1 MESRIRQGYQLEVSK
16 NLVHR
21 LEGKLVSNCGNSEIE
36 LSKKELATFNRFI
49 VVKGNILSDK
59 KLTIDYS
66 LDEGLFTAKMKK
78 TGKKGNKYTTAL
90 VQSESLINTLNNL
103 NDYLAWYGKD
113 VEQSIDKIIANLNKG
128 YSLVLLKDACSFL
141 KADGNYQKLSI
152 NRVSERTASI
162 FSMFPNIMKKVSDND
177 SMMLA
182 VVKENEKYIVKSRDF
197 LTCKEEK
204 SEEFDDLLEGLVIT
218 DKNLEREKKGRKIYA
233 KNIISNGCRNG

>member
-1 MESRIRQGYQLEVSK
+1 MENRIRQGYQLEVNK

-36 LSKKELATFNRFI
+36 LSKNELLAFNRFI
-49 VVKGNILSDK
+49 VVKRNILSDK
-59 KLTIDYS
+59 KLIVSYS

-78 TGKKGNKYTTAL
+78 TGKKGNEYTTAL
-90 VQSESLINTLNNL
+90 VQSNSLINTLNNL

-113 VEQSIDKIIANLNKG
+113 TECSIDAINTNLNKG

-141 KADGNYQKLSI
+141 KADDNYQRLSI
-152 NRVSERTASI
+152 NRVSERTTSL

-177 SMMLA
+177 SMILA

-197 LTCKEEK
+197 LIGKEEK
-204 SEEFDDLLEGLVIT
+204 SEEFDDLLEGLVTI
-218 DKNLEREKKGRKIYA
+218 DKKIEREKKGRKILCKKHY
-233 KNIISNGCRNG
+233 

>member
-1 MESRIRQGYQLEVSK
+1 MENRIRQGYQLEVNK

-36 LSKKELATFNRFI
+36 LSKNELSAFNRFI
-49 VVKGNILSDK
+49 VVKRNILSDK

-78 TGKKGNKYTTAL
+78 TGKKGNEYTTAL
-90 VQSESLINTLNNL
+90 VQSNSLINTLNNL

-113 VEQSIDKIIANLNKG
+113 IENSIDTINTNLNKG

-141 KADGNYQKLSI
+141 KADDNYQKLSI
-152 NRVSERTASI
+152 NRVSERTTSL

-177 SMMLA
+177 SMILA

-197 LTCKEEK
+197 LIGKEEK
-204 SEEFDDLLEGLVIT
+204 SEEFDDLLEGLVTI
-218 DKNLEREKKGRKIYA
+218 DKKIEREKKGRKILCKKHY
-233 KNIISNGCRNG
+233 

>member
-1 MESRIRQGYQLEVSK
+1 MENRIRQGYQLEVSK

-36 LSKKELATFNRFI
+36 LSKNELSAFNRFI
-49 VVKGNILSDK
+49 VVKGNILNAK

-78 TGKKGNKYTTAL
+78 TGKKGNEYTTAL
-90 VQSESLINTLNNL
+90 VQSNSLINTLNNL

-113 VEQSIDKIIANLNKG
+113 IENSIDTINTNLDKD

-141 KADGNYQKLSI
+141 KADDNYQKLLI
-152 NRVSERTASI
+152 NRVSERTTSL

-177 SMMLA
+177 SMILA

-197 LTCKEEK
+197 LIGKEEK
-204 SEEFDDLLEGLVIT
+204 SEEFDDLLEGLVTI
-218 DKNLEREKKGRKIYA
+218 DKKIEREKKGRKILCKKHY
-233 KNIISNGCRNG
+233 

>member
-36 LSKKELATFNRFI
+36 LSKNELSAFNRFI
-49 VVKGNILSDK
+49 VVKGNILNDK

-78 TGKKGNKYTTAL
+78 TGKKGNEYTTAL
-90 VQSESLINTLNNL
+90 VQSNSLINTLNNL

-113 VEQSIDKIIANLNKG
+113 VERSIDTINTNLNKG

-141 KADGNYQKLSI
+141 KADDNYQRLSI
-152 NRVSERTASI
+152 NRVSERTTSL
-162 FSMFPNIMKKVSDND
+162 FSMFSNIMKKLSDND
-177 SMMLA
+177 TMIMA
-182 VVKENEKYIVKSRDF
+182 IMKENEKYIVKSRDF
-197 LTCKEEK
+197 LIGKEAK
-204 SEEFDDLLEGLVIT
+204 SEEFDDLLEGLVTI
-218 DKNLEREKKGRKIYA
+218 DKKIEREKKGRKILC
-233 KNIISNGCRNG
+233 KKHC

>member
-1 MESRIRQGYQLEVSK
+1 MENRIRQGYQLEVNK

-36 LSKKELATFNRFI
+36 LSKNELSAFNRFI

-78 TGKKGNKYTTAL
+78 TGKKGNEYTTAL
-90 VQSESLINTLNNL
+90 VQSNSLINTLNNL

-113 VEQSIDKIIANLNKG
+113 IENSIDTINTNLDKD

-141 KADGNYQKLSI
+141 KADDNYQKLLI

-162 FSMFPNIMKKVSDND
+162 FSMFPNIIKKVSDND
-177 SMMLA
+177 SMVMA

-197 LTCKEEK
+197 LTGKEEK
-204 SEEFDDLLEGLVIT
+204 SEEFDDLLEGLVTI
-218 DKNLEREKKGRKIYA
+218 DKKIEREKKGRKILCKKHY
-233 KNIISNGCRNG
+233 

>member
-1 MESRIRQGYQLEVSK
+1 MENRIRQGYQLEVNK

-36 LSKKELATFNRFI
+36 LSKNELSAFNRFI

-78 TGKKGNKYTTAL
+78 TGKKGNEYTTAL
-90 VQSESLINTLNNL
+90 VQSNSLINTLNNL

-113 VEQSIDKIIANLNKG
+113 IENSIDTINTNLDKD

-141 KADGNYQKLSI
+141 KADDNYQKLLI

-197 LTCKEEK
+197 LTGKEEK
-204 SEEFDDLLEGLVIT
+204 SEEFDDLLEGLVT
-218 DKNLEREKKGRKIYA
+218 VDKKIEREKKGRKILCKKHY
-233 KNIISNGCRNG
+233 

>member
-1 MESRIRQGYQLEVSK
+1 MENRIRQGYQLEVNK

-36 LSKKELATFNRFI
+36 LSKNELSAFNRFI

-78 TGKKGNKYTTAL
+78 TGKKGNEYTTAL
-90 VQSESLINTLNNL
+90 VQSNSLINTLNNL

-113 VEQSIDKIIANLNKG
+113 IENSIDTINTNLDKD

-141 KADGNYQKLSI
+141 KADDNYQKLLI

-162 FSMFPNIMKKVSDND
+162 FSMFPNIIKKVSDND
-177 SMMLA
+177 SMVMA

-197 LTCKEEK
+197 LTGKEEK
-204 SEEFDDLLEGLVIT
+204 SEEFDDLLEGLVT
-218 DKNLEREKKGRKIYA
+218 VDKKIEREKKGRKILCKKHY
-233 KNIISNGCRNG
+233 

>member
-1 MESRIRQGYQLEVSK
+1 MENRIRQGYQLEVNK

-36 LSKKELATFNRFI
+36 LSKNELSAFNRFI

-78 TGKKGNKYTTAL
+78 TGKKGNEYTTAL
-90 VQSESLINTLNNL
+90 VQSNSLINTLNNL

-113 VEQSIDKIIANLNKG
+113 IENSIDTINTNLDKD

-141 KADGNYQKLSI
+141 KADDNYQKLLI

-177 SMMLA
+177 SMILA

-197 LTCKEEK
+197 LIGKEAK
-204 SEEFDDLLEGLVIT
+204 SEEFDDLLEGLVT
-218 DKNLEREKKGRKIYA
+218 VDKKIEREKKGRKILCKKHY
-233 KNIISNGCRNG
+233 

>member
-1 MESRIRQGYQLEVSK
+1 MENRIRQGYQLEVNK

-36 LSKKELATFNRFI
+36 LSKNELSAFNRFI
-49 VVKGNILSDK
+49 VVKRNILSDK

-78 TGKKGNKYTTAL
+78 TGKKGNEYTTAL
-90 VQSESLINTLNNL
+90 VQSNSLINTLNNL

-113 VEQSIDKIIANLNKG
+113 IENSIDTINTNLDKD

-141 KADGNYQKLSI
+141 KADDNYQKLLI
-152 NRVSERTASI
+152 NRVSERTTSL

-177 SMMLA
+177 SMILA

-197 LTCKEEK
+197 LIGKEEK
-204 SEEFDDLLEGLVIT
+204 SEEFDDLLEGLVTI
-218 DKNLEREKKGRKIYA
+218 DKKIEREKKGRKILCKKHY
-233 KNIISNGCRNG
+233 

>member
-1 MESRIRQGYQLEVSK
+1 MENRIRQGYQLEVNK

-36 LSKKELATFNRFI
+36 LSKNELSAFNRFI

-78 TGKKGNKYTTAL
+78 TGKKGNEYTTAL
-90 VQSESLINTLNNL
+90 VQSNSLINTLNNL

-113 VEQSIDKIIANLNKG
+113 IENSIDTINTNLDKD

-141 KADGNYQKLSI
+141 KADDNYQKLLI

-177 SMMLA
+177 SMILA

-197 LTCKEEK
+197 LIGKEEK
-204 SEEFDDLLEGLVIT
+204 SEEFDDLLEGLVT
-218 DKNLEREKKGRKIYA
+218 VDKKIEREKKGRKILCKKHY
-233 KNIISNGCRNG
+233 

>member
-1 MESRIRQGYQLEVSK
+1 MENRIRQGYQLEVNK

-36 LSKKELATFNRFI
+36 LSENELSAFNRFI
-49 VVKGNILSDK
+49 VVKGNILNAK

-78 TGKKGNKYTTAL
+78 TGKKGNEYTTAL
-90 VQSESLINTLNNL
+90 VQSNSLINTLNNL

-113 VEQSIDKIIANLNKG
+113 TECSIDAINTNLNKG

-141 KADGNYQKLSI
+141 KADDNYQRLSI
-152 NRVSERTASI
+152 NRVSERTTSL

-177 SMMLA
+177 SMILA

-197 LTCKEEK
+197 LIGKEEK
-204 SEEFDDLLEGLVIT
+204 SEEFDDLLEGLVTI
-218 DKNLEREKKGRKIYA
+218 DKKIEREK
-233 KNIISNGCRNG
+233 

>member
-1 MESRIRQGYQLEVSK
+1 MENRIRQGYQLEVNK

-36 LSKKELATFNRFI
+36 LSKNELSAFNRFI
-49 VVKGNILSDK
+49 VVKRNILSDK

-78 TGKKGNKYTTAL
+78 TGKKGNEYTTAL
-90 VQSESLINTLNNL
+90 VQSNSLINTLNNL

-113 VEQSIDKIIANLNKG
+113 IECSIDTINTNLNKG

-141 KADGNYQKLSI
+141 KADDNYQRLSI
-152 NRVSERTASI
+152 NRVSERTTSL

-177 SMMLA
+177 SMILA

-197 LTCKEEK
+197 LIGKEEK
-204 SEEFDDLLEGLVIT
+204 SEEFADLLEGLVTI
-218 DKNLEREKKGRKIYA
+218 DKKIEREKKGRKILCKKHY
-233 KNIISNGCRNG
+233 

>member
-1 MESRIRQGYQLEVSK
+1 MENRIRQGYQLEVSK

-36 LSKKELATFNRFI
+36 LSKNELSAFNRFI

-78 TGKKGNKYTTAL
+78 AGKKGNEYTTAL
-90 VQSESLINTLNNL
+90 VQSNSLINTLNNL

-113 VEQSIDKIIANLNKG
+113 VECSIDTINTNLNKG
-128 YSLVLLKDACSFL
+128 YSLVLLKGACSFL
-141 KADGNYQKLSI
+141 KADDNYQRLSI
-152 NRVSERTASI
+152 NRVSERTTSL

-177 SMMLA
+177 SMILA

-197 LTCKEEK
+197 LTGKEEK
-204 SEEFDDLLEGLVIT
+204 REEFADLLEGLVTI
-218 DKNLEREKKGRKIYA
+218 DRKIEREKKGRKILC
-233 KNIISNGCRNG
+233 KKHC

>member
-1 MESRIRQGYQLEVSK
+1 MENRIRQGYQLEVNK

-36 LSKKELATFNRFI
+36 LSKNELSAFNRFI
-49 VVKGNILSDK
+49 VVKRNILSDK

-78 TGKKGNKYTTAL
+78 TGKKGNEYTTAL
-90 VQSESLINTLNNL
+90 VQSNSLINTLNNL

-113 VEQSIDKIIANLNKG
+113 IENSIDTINTNLDKD

-141 KADGNYQKLSI
+141 KADDNYQKLLI

-177 SMMLA
+177 SMILA

-197 LTCKEEK
+197 LIGKEEK
-204 SEEFDDLLEGLVIT
+204 SEEFDDLLEGLVTI
-218 DKNLEREKKGRKIYA
+218 DKKIEREKKGRKILCKKHY
-233 KNIISNGCRNG
+233 